1 MDSNFWRKKSLK
13 NIIFNIAKLFV
24 LVSIFPSIWQ
34 SAILIYRRTVQTRE
48 WKNKTSGGK
57 GLMRGRTIGRNKPM
71 GWVGWENDI
80 DVCPS
85 PILHKPQSSLSP
97 LFDSSFRF
105 KGRRTATSPFAN
117 FPRLYLHHS
126 HTCSLFLSQK
136 KIFLWISWYLYLVFL
151 FLWTR
156 KFGIYFQMWNCL
168 TYYTLEKLYM
178 PKKEKTKTQVQYFSI
193 A

>member
-24 LVSIFPSIWQ
+24 LVSIFLSIWQ

-57 GLMRGRTIGRNKPM
+57 GLMRGRTIGRNEPM

-126 HTCSLFLSQK
+126 HTCSLFLSEKKNLPMNFLISLPCVSLFMKK
-136 KIFLWISWYLYLVFL
+136 KIWNIFSDVKLPNILYV
-151 FLWTR
+151 
-156 KFGIYFQMWNCL
+156 GEIIYA
-168 TYYTLEKLYM
+168 
-178 PKKEKTKTQVQYFSI
+178 KKGENKNSSTI
-193 A
+193 L

>member
-57 GLMRGRTIGRNKPM
+57 SLMRGRTIGRNKPM

-105 KGRRTATSPFAN
+105 KRATHCHVSLCQFSPAV
-117 FPRLYLHHS
+117 PA
-126 HTCSLFLSQK
+126 SLTH
-136 KIFLWISWYLYLVFL
+136 VFS
-151 FLWTR
+151 
-156 KFGIYFQMWNCL
+156 
-168 TYYTLEKLYM
+168 
-178 PKKEKTKTQVQYFSI
+178 FSI
-193 A
+193 RKKKNLPSKLRLSLASL